1 MSIRFRVAQVL
12 LLIFSG
18 VLARVKRTPA
28 EHHGY
33 VNIPIPR
40 DRTPTERT
48 TVCPHHR
55 KTNVYSHFL
64 ASLGAQEK
72 TDCTSML
79 WSIDSCQN
87 RATADQYHLAISRA
101 RVSPID
107 VEYFLKLSADKLL
120 VFKGLQAQVYFF
132 QKFIWNMLC
141 LCHYGPALLRFWFQ
155 TSRRRENSASFY
167 KNTSRKDLLLQ
178 WSRIGQA
185 LRPIY
190 MLWLV
195 KIWKKKYAVSWN
207 LFPLTAEAGSVW
219 CDFFNCLF
227 PLDVQNE
234 KQPLS
239 RVHCYSWLVCL
250 MGFWLRNASLVE
262 VGNPISDG
270 IVFVFHLA
278 WCVRGLQSLKRYWPY
293 LIPFRSCISNGKP
306 E

>member
-48 TVCPHHR
+48 TVRPHHR

-195 KIWKKKYAVSWN
+195 KIWKKNMQCLEICFLWQLKLAAFGVI
-207 LFPLTAEAGSVW
+207 FLTVFFHWMYKMKNSRYQESTVIHGWFVW
-219 CDFFNCLF
+219 WVFGWGMRRLSKSEIRFRMASFSFLTL
-227 PLDVQNE
+227 LD
-234 KQPLS
+234 
-239 RVHCYSWLVCL
+239 
-250 MGFWLRNASLVE
+250 G
-262 VGNPISDG
+262 
-270 IVFVFHLA
+270 
-278 WCVRGLQSLKRYWPY
+278 
-293 LIPFRSCISNGKP
+293 
-306 E
+306 